1 MGRHVGNRAE
11 LEKHIPAMLLHEGT
25 WEGTYRFV
33 DLEGTVTDQYA
44 SRIECAFPDDGPW
57 VYVQKNHY
65 AWPDGRVF
73 DTEFGGELRGDRI
86 WWDTDRFQGYG
97 WATHD
102 DIVLLTLDRKDNPGE
117 SFSESYSSELS
128 ATNAACSDSITRCRR
143 PQSLCQHSGRASGA

>member
-1 MGRHVGNRAE
+1 MGRQVGNRAE

-33 DLEGTVTDQYA
+33 DLEGNVTDQY
-44 SRIECAFPDDGPW
+44 SSHIQCVFPDDGPW

-73 DTEFGGELRGDRI
+73 ETEFGGELRGNRI
-86 WWDTDRFQGYG
+86 WWDTDRFHGYG

-117 SFSESYSSELS
+117 SFSEMILMAPDGVHRARTWHWFRDGKLFQRTLCDE
-128 ATNAACSDSITRCRR
+128 RR
-143 PQSLCQHSGRASGA
+143 V